1 MDSMESSR
9 SAILIDACPPRY
21 ESEFPTDHLVSLL
34 SCNLRD
40 RANDYYHGIC
50 LTLLLHRSS
59 GTSFSNE
66 SSRGGLT

>member
-1 MDSMESSR
+1 MDSMDSSR
-9 SAILIDACPPRY
+9 SALLIDACPHRY

-34 SCNLRD
+34 SCNLRH
-40 RANDYYHGIC
+40 RADDCYYGIY

-66 SSRGGLT
+66 SS